1 MDMDLDLDLDLELK
15 AVPEASLT
23 SSGSMSQCLLTVK
36 GEKGG
41 SNSKALAQE
50 EQLACRHILN
60 QVLVLYHQK
69 YHQQYLSFTRPWPPP
84 WRL

>member
-1 MDMDLDLDLDLELK
+1 
-15 AVPEASLT
+15 
-23 SSGSMSQCLLTVK
+23 MSQCLLTVK

-41 SNSKALAQE
+41 SKAQE

-60 QVLVLYHQK
+60 QVLVLYRQQ